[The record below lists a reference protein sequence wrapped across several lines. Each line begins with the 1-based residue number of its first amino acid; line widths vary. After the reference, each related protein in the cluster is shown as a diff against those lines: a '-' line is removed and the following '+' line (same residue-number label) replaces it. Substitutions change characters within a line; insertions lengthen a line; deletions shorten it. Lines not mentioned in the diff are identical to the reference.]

1 MTPAQAKRQR
11 AALMRDVARELKRGN
26 RKKLVALRDR
36 LHTAKAERRAAH
48 RQALAQCRASRAPL
62 PTVKQLAAELRAA
75 KRDAKSACD
84 LDLAAARALGGKVKR
99 ARAELASEKKYQR
112 ELQRIER
119 GNRAKLKAARTPGLA
134 RARTSQSDDEVRQNI
149 PPELAALFE
158 RVKRSIRGSERKTR
172 TEAFLEYA
180 EEHPDEEWAAL
191 EGSVDRAIEEMERR
205 QAMPNPKKKK
215 RARKAQKRKNPE
227 LSIDPPRARR
237 RRKKKA
243 AAAPPPTIVVKT
255 NPKKKRKAAKKRA
268 APKRARRRAR
278 AEGRW
283 FDRVLA
289 SALGRKHARDRMR
302 ADLNAGWY
310 RQSPATRAGHVR
322 SLARGTPKEKRAAV
336 AIAKAEQAHA
346 DGPRRKKNP
355 GMSEADA
362 KAEYERTHWGER
374 GRGRSSSAKAADPR
388 HGTAAKLGELVAVV
402 YRTKKGGDDGLTD
415 YEHAFEGR
423 RPTLVYNNGGLMIA
437 GGDYVIKEGGI
448 DG

>member
-1 MTPAQAKRQR
+1 
-11 AALMRDVARELKRGN
+11 
-26 RKKLVALRDR
+26 
-36 LHTAKAERRAAH
+36 
-48 RQALAQCRASRAPL
+48 
-62 PTVKQLAAELRAA
+62 
-75 KRDAKSACD
+75 
-84 LDLAAARALGGKVKR
+84 
-99 ARAELASEKKYQR
+99 
-112 ELQRIER
+112 
-119 GNRAKLKAARTPGLA
+119 
-134 RARTSQSDDEVRQNI
+134 
-149 PPELAALFE
+149 
-158 RVKRSIRGSERKTR
+158 
-172 TEAFLEYA
+172 
-180 EEHPDEEWAAL
+180 
-191 EGSVDRAIEEMERR
+191 
-205 QAMPNPKKKK
+205 MPKKK
-215 RARKAQKRKNPE
+215 RARKAKKRKNPA

-237 RRKKKA
+237 RKKKKA
-243 AAAPPPTIVVKT
+243 AAPPPATIVVKT
-255 NPKKKRKAAKKRA
+255 NPKKRRAKKRA
-268 APKRARRRAR
+268 APKRKAATRRPTPKRARRRAR

-289 SALGRKHARDRMR
+289 SALGRRHARDRMR

-336 AIAKAEQAHA
+336 AIAKAEHAHA

-362 KAEYERTHWGER
+362 AAEYERTHWGER
-374 GRGRSSSAKAADPR
+374 GRGRTSSAKAADPR

-402 YRTKKGGDDGLTD
+402 YRTKKGGDNGLTD